1 LQSAGQGISLC
12 QFATL
17 QMGEHMVKRLLI
29 LLVPLAL
36 AGCVTE
42 QRSALPM
49 ALGPS
54 DTAQAACLSYDGA
67 PAYGNCDAKDAA
79 SAPAAGN

>member
-1 LQSAGQGISLC
+1 
-12 QFATL
+12 
-17 QMGEHMVKRLLI
+17 MVKRLLI
-29 LLVPLAL
+29 LLIPIAL

-67 PAYGNCDAKDAA
+67 PAYGDCKEKGAVSIPQAA
-79 SAPAAGN
+79 NN

>member
-1 LQSAGQGISLC
+1 
-12 QFATL
+12 
-17 QMGEHMVKRLLI
+17 MKRFLI

-49 ALGPS
+49 ALAPS

-67 PAYGNCDAKDAA
+67 LAYGDCGERPVLPQEAN
-79 SAPAAGN
+79 

>member
-1 LQSAGQGISLC
+1 
-12 QFATL
+12 
-17 QMGEHMVKRLLI
+17 MKWVLI

-49 ALGPS
+49 ALAPS

-67 PAYGNCDAKDAA
+67 PAYGDCESRAVETQQDA
-79 SAPAAGN
+79 N

>member
-1 LQSAGQGISLC
+1 MTRI
-12 QFATL
+12 
-17 QMGEHMVKRLLI
+17 LI

-67 PAYGNCDAKDAA
+67 PAYGDCESTTVATPETAN
-79 SAPAAGN
+79 

>member
-1 LQSAGQGISLC
+1 
-12 QFATL
+12 
-17 QMGEHMVKRLLI
+17 MKRLLI

-49 ALGPS
+49 ALAPS
-54 DTAQAACLSYDGA
+54 DTAQAECLSYDGA
-67 PAYGNCDAKDAA
+67 PAYGDCEERAA
-79 SAPAAGN
+79 AVPQEAN

>member
-1 LQSAGQGISLC
+1 
-12 QFATL
+12 
-17 QMGEHMVKRLLI
+17 MKRLLI

-49 ALGPS
+49 ALAPS

-67 PAYGNCDAKDAA
+67 PAYGGTPSDAMPTCF
-79 SAPAAGN
+79 SGTRSGM